1 MSIIDRIKGGI
12 IVSCQALAD
21 EPLHSS
27 FIMGRMA
34 QAAQMGGASGIRA
47 NGYQDIVEVRKNTR
61 LPVIGIVKREYKD
74 SNVYITPTS
83 REIDEV
89 SASGAEIIAI
99 DATLRRRPGGLQLK
113 DLYNYIR
120 TSYPRLKIMADIS
133 TYEEAMAASDLGF
146 DLIATTLSG
155 YTDYTRHRDRPD
167 FDLMDLLVKSCK
179 RPIIAEGNIGT
190 PEEARRALDLGVT
203 AVVVGAAITRPQ
215 LITKKFVDIIEK

>member
-167 FDLMDLLVKSCK
+167 FDLMD
-179 RPIIAEGNIGT
+179 
-190 PEEARRALDLGVT
+190 
-203 AVVVGAAITRPQ
+203 
-215 LITKKFVDIIEK
+215 